1 MCWFALFSVSF
12 SGVRTLVTR
21 YKLPTPDGKFILVD
35 ARQAGQ
41 MVQDAEGTRFEV
53 PTLLE
58 LRRLETVEES
68 PTSAAGGWNR
78 LLGGLFVLGAVLA
91 LAGGWAAYHYYRSL
105 DALPRDPVAEQIAAV
120 AVENAV
126 VAAATPGYVP
136 LPEQR
141 NFHEFPAEGLY
152 AAWRSLRDISL
163 EEMPPPRAER
173 IEQRRGELTRNIAI
187 GGLVAAVGIGLI
199 VSACFASTGRR
210 RG

>member
-1 MCWFALFSVSF
+1 M
-12 SGVRTLVTR
+12 VTR

-41 MVQDAEGTRFEV
+41 MVQDAAGNTLEV

-58 LRRLETVEES
+58 LKRLETVDDS
-68 PTSAAGGWNR
+68 PVSATGGWNP

-91 LAGGWAAYHYYRSL
+91 LVGCWTAYHYYRSL
-105 DALPRDPVAEQIAAV
+105 DELPRDPVAKQVFAV
-120 AVENAV
+120 AAQHAV
-126 VAAATPGYVP
+126 VAAATPGYIP

-141 NFHEFPAEGLY
+141 NFHEFPAARLY
-152 AAWRSLRDISL
+152 AAWTSLRDYPL
-163 EEMPPPRAER
+163 EEMPPPMAEQ

-187 GGLVAAVGIGLI
+187 GGLVAAIGIGLI
-199 VSACFASTGRR
+199 ASACFASTGRK